1 MSFCAVNI
9 VPFTCAL
16 CGAKFGELSGRK
28 CSRCG
33 KLACRHHF
41 FKGWLKGLKGVC
53 SNCLISAKQK
63 SKFPEKK

>member
-1 MSFCAVNI
+1 MSFCVVNI

-53 SNCLISAKQK
+53 SNCLISATQK